1 MLYLMESMVVMK
13 NSFQEYFMNSNIA
26 KITIHSEIRNFFI
39 WFISGSLYQIPGS
52 FFIVR
57 GRGMSKNVGHHG

>member
-39 WFISGSLYQIPGS
+39 WFISGSLYQIPGP
-52 FFIVR
+52 
-57 GRGMSKNVGHHG
+57 